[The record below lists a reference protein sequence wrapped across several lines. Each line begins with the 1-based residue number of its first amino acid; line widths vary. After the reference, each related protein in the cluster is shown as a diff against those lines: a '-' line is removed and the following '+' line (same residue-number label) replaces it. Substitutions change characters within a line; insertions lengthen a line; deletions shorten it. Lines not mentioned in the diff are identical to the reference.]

1 MEYAKVCLSSL
12 QWLSW
17 FSGSYLGLCKD
28 RIYCDH
34 GESVTRHSGLSTM
47 VHVTRGLASVLS
59 PVLPHVC
66 HELGLCAPVLPCPFT
81 SGWYSDDTW
90 SEDTCLEQVMIS
102 LEGIRE
108 ELNKMPDIKMGD
120 SEVEVMVR
128 EQVFR
133 RLDGVDP
140 DQVAEVLGVL
150 RVNVCII

>member
-1 MEYAKVCLSSL
+1 
-12 QWLSW
+12 
-17 FSGSYLGLCKD
+17 
-28 RIYCDH
+28 
-34 GESVTRHSGLSTM
+34 
-47 VHVTRGLASVLS
+47 
-59 PVLPHVC
+59 
-66 HELGLCAPVLPCPFT
+66 
-81 SGWYSDDTW
+81 
-90 SEDTCLEQVMIS
+90 MIS

-150 RVNVCII
+150 RVNVCMI